1 MPSVKSATTFCFILL
16 MTLVLHES
24 VIAQQEEPKIEA
36 GAQLSVLGRSAS
48 IGGGGRLTFNLTR
61 NLALE
66 GELNYF
72 PSSGSDNTRI
82 FQGQFGV
89 KAGLRFD
96 RFGVFGKVR
105 PGFINSQYNVTVFCP
120 PPVCPPGQVCI
131 PRLPSPCSVFTAT
144 NTKFSSDL
152 GAVVEFYPAK
162 RVVVRFDVGDT
173 ITNRRAPS
181 VPLDIGQFAIISSNV
196 ATHNLQVSASV
207 GFRF

>member
-1 MPSVKSATTFCFILL
+1 MPSVKSAVSFCVTLL
-16 MTLVLHES
+16 LTLVLHES

-36 GAQLSVLGRSAS
+36 GVHLSVLGRSAT

-72 PSSGSDNTRI
+72 PSSGSNNTRI
-82 FQGQFGV
+82 FQSQLGV

-105 PGFINSQYNVTVFCP
+105 PGFINAQYNVTVFCL

-131 PRLPSPCSVFTAT
+131 PRLPFPCSVFTDT
-144 NTKFSSDL
+144 YTRFSSDL

-173 ITNRRAPS
+173 ITSQRAPS
-181 VPLDIGQFAIISSNV
+181 VSLGNGQFAVISGNV
-196 ATHNLQVSASV
+196 AKHNLQVSAGV